1 MVVSTE
7 IRDGVLVLWI
17 ENPPVNALSQAV
29 RSGLLEAMTNARED
43 GETKAIVIACKGRTF
58 VAGAD
63 IREVGKPPLPPFL
76 PDVIDAIES
85 SDKPVVAAIHGHAL
99 GGGLEIALGCHY
111 RVAASKSQL
120 GLPETNIGII
130 PGAGG
135 TQRLPRLIGAA
146 KAADMICSGKPVKAT
161 KALDLGLVDRLTDD
175 DVAET
180 AIWFAA
186 ENADSQI
193 ADRRLSKRK
202 QESGSDVMTALDD
215 MEAGVRKKAR
225 GAKAP
230 IEALKLIRKTL
241 SMPFEEG
248 RKLEREL
255 FLQLAP
261 TEEAK
266 ALRHIFFA
274 ERATG
279 KAPEGSKARKVQ
291 KVGVIGAG
299 TMGAGIAMTY
309 ADAGYSVCL
318 TDISEEFLARGKDR
332 VQKTYQSQV
341 KKGRLSEGEA
351 TKRQV
356 LVQYSV
362 GHDDLADADLIVE
375 AAFESMDVKKEIF
388 QSLDKVAKQ
397 GAVLATN
404 TSYLDINEI
413 AAVTSRPQDV
423 LGLHYFS
430 PANIMKLVEVVNA
443 KATAPEALAT
453 ALSIA
458 KKTGKTAVVAGVC
471 HGFIGN
477 RMLRA
482 YNREAGLLIL
492 EGATPAEVD
501 GALTDFGMAM
511 GPFAVADLAGID
523 IGYKARKEMTP
534 GSFEPKATIVHDR
547 LVEAGHLGQ
556 KSGAG
561 FYKYDPETRAR
572 SPHSIADEIIN
583 AARKEYGFEPRNI
596 FSDEIISRTMMALI
610 SEGAWILEEEIAER
624 MSDIDVVYVHGYGFP
639 RRRGGPMFYGQSL
652 GWPEV
657 VNRIHK
663 YGEGPFGKWW
673 RVSPY
678 LEARAEGAED

>member
-7 IRDGVLVLWI
+7 KTNEILILWI

-29 RSGLLEAMTNARED
+29 RSGLLEALTNVSKD
-43 GETKAIVIACKGRTF
+43 DETKAVVIACKGRTF

-63 IREVGKPPLPPFL
+63 IREVGKPPLTPFL
-76 PDVIDAIES
+76 PDVIDAVES
-85 SDKPVVAAIHGHAL
+85 SDKPIVAAIHGHAL
-99 GGGLEIALGCHY
+99 GGGLEIALGCHF
-111 RVAASKSQL
+111 RIAASKSQL

-135 TQRLPRLIGAA
+135 TQRLPRLIGPV
-146 KAADMICSGKPVKAT
+146 KAADMICSGKPVKAQ

-175 DVAET
+175 DLTEAAVQFAEQVSGEDLS
-180 AIWFAA
+180 A
-186 ENADSQI
+186 
-193 ADRRLSKRK
+193 RRLSNRP
-202 QESGSDVMTALDD
+202 QESGSDIIAALDD
-215 MEAGVRKKAR
+215 MKAGIRKKAR

-230 IEALKLIRKTL
+230 VEALHLIRKTL
-241 SMPFEEG
+241 SMPFEDG

-255 FLQLAP
+255 FLELAP
-261 TEEAK
+261 TDEAK

-279 KAPEGSKARKVQ
+279 KPPKGSKSREIS

-309 ADAGYSVCL
+309 ADAGYAVCL
-318 TDISEEFLARGKDR
+318 TDISEEFLARGKER

-341 KKGRLSEGEA
+341 KKGRLSQDA
-351 TKRQV
+351 SDKRQN

-362 GHDDLADADLIVE
+362 GHNDLADTDLIVE

-388 QSLDKVAKQ
+388 RSLDNVAKQ

-430 PANIMKLVEVVNA
+430 PANIMKLVEVV
-443 KATAPEALAT
+443 KARETASDALAT
-453 ALSIA
+453 ALSVA
-458 KKTGKTAVVAGVC
+458 KKTGKTAVVSGVC

-501 GALTDFGMAM
+501 SALTDFGMAM

-523 IGYKARKEMTP
+523 IGYKARKEMAP
-534 GSFEPKATIVHDR
+534 GSFEPKATVVHDR

-572 SPHSIADEIIN
+572 SPHPIAEEFLA
-583 AARKEYGFEPRNI
+583 AARKENDIGPRMV
-596 FSDEIISRTMMALI
+596 SKEEIVSRTMMALI
-610 SEGAWILEEEIAER
+610 CEGSWILEEEIAER
-624 MSDIDVVYVHGYGFP
+624 ESDIDVVYVHGYGFP
-639 RRRGGPMFYGQSL
+639 RRRGGPMFYGQTL

-657 VNRIHK
+657 VNRVLS
-663 YGEGPFGKWW
+663 YGEGQFGGWW
-673 RVSPY
+673 EVSPY
-678 LEARAEGAED
+678 LRKRADE